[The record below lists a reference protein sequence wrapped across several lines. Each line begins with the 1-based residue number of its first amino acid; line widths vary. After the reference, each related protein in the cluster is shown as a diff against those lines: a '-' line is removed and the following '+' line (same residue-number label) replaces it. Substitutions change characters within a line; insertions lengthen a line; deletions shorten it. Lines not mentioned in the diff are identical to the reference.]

1 MAKQPKEEIRTTG
14 VQMDELVEDFGDP
27 EALMPTPDRLKESE
41 EPVKPREALE
51 APVRSPAPAGVAL
64 PVKPVSGIVE
74 PDSLAV
80 IRARKDARL
89 ANLRR

>member
-1 MAKQPKEEIRTTG
+1 MKQPKSEIPDDFENP
-14 VQMDELVEDFGDP
+14 DEL
-27 EALMPTPDRLKESE
+27 MPIPDRLKQETE
-41 EPVKPREALE
+41 EASGVLE
-51 APVRSPAPAGVAL
+51 APVRSPEPEIRASK
-64 PVKPVSGIVE
+64 VKPVSGIVE